1 MPDDGAREV
10 ERARIKCEPTNNSS
24 RDDSYV
30 ILRRTDDV
38 RRHAPQQV
46 ARTDAAR
53 RPWHRRANVK
63 IIGAVLDR
71 VASAGPYATTRPL
84 RLAELELGAP
94 GPGELLVRIDA
105 AGLCHSDLSVVNG
118 DRPRPLPMLLGH
130 EAAATVVRA
139 GDGPS
144 AFAPGDRVVLAFLAP
159 CGDCAACDA
168 GRGFLCGPAARA
180 NGAGALLRGAPRLAE
195 RGRPVLH
202 HLGVSA
208 FADHAVVDARSAVRI
223 DGDIPVEIAALFGC
237 AVLTGV
243 GAVLNTAALRH
254 GQSVAVF
261 GLGGVGMSAVLGA
274 LVAGAQPQIAV
285 DPLPAKRALAA
296 SLGATATAAPAD
308 AAALIAALT
317 PGGVDVA
324 IETVGKASVIAD
336 AYRATARG
344 GTTVVVGLANP
355 AEQLAIPAV
364 SLVADAKTLVGSYMG
379 SAVPARDIPAYVQ
392 LWRAGRLP
400 VERLLSSVSPLADI
414 NHLLDELA
422 AGAVLRQVMKP

>member
-1 MPDDGAREV
+1 M
-10 ERARIKCEPTNNSS
+10 
-24 RDDSYV
+24 
-30 ILRRTDDV
+30 
-38 RRHAPQQV
+38 
-46 ARTDAAR
+46 
-53 RPWHRRANVK
+53 K

-71 VASAGPYATTRPL
+71 VAAAGPYAVTRPL
-84 RLAELELGAP
+84 RLAELELGGP

-139 GDGPS
+139 GDGPT
-144 AFAPGDRVVLAFLAP
+144 AFVPGDRVVLTFLAP
-159 CGDCAACDA
+159 CGACAACDT
-168 GRGFLCGPAARA
+168 GRAYLCGPAARA
-180 NGAGALLRGAPRLAE
+180 NGGGALLRGGPRLAE
-195 RGRPVLH
+195 RGRKVLH

-223 DGDIPVEIAALFGC
+223 DADIPVEVAALFGC

-243 GAVLNTAALRH
+243 GAILNTAAVRP

-261 GLGGVGMSAVLGA
+261 GLGGVGMSAVMGA
-274 LVAGAQPQIAV
+274 RVAGAHPLVAI
-285 DPLPAKRALAA
+285 DPLPAKRALAE
-296 SLGATATAAPAD
+296 SLGATASATPED

-317 PGGVDVA
+317 PDGVDVA
-324 IETVGKASVIAD
+324 IETVGKAAVIGS

-379 SAVPARDIPAYVQ
+379 SAIPARDVPAYVR
-392 LWRAGRLP
+392 LWREGQLP
-400 VERLLSSVSPLADI
+400 VERLLSSVSPLADV

-422 AGAVLRQVMKP
+422 AGTVLRQVMTP